1 MIDQLIGP
9 PIPIGPNDAADVIGE
24 FIADDAAALARSAR
38 AKLADARTPGY
49 QAEFDPAEAEAAGA
63 FAEDAL
69 SETDALA
76 SVHDNSRGSE
86 TE

>member
-1 MIDQLIGP
+1 MIDQLIGTSIP
-9 PIPIGPNDAADVIGE
+9 PDPIDPAGTSE
-24 FIADDAAALARSAR
+24 FIADDGPALSRSAR

-63 FAEDAL
+63 FVEDAF
-69 SETDALA
+69 SATDALESA
-76 SVHDNSRGSE
+76 QDSPPVAA